1 MNLSFCQEQDRGWN
15 YLKHLFDSFAF
26 GKMSL
31 VGIERIKGVTLSKVG
46 ESWREREESP
56 DKRFDLLHLFSIS
69 MEYNDCLLC
78 KNVTEEIIKFLFSQ
92 QTHSIDMSYFFW
104 GGRVLSCGL
113 CNRITKDCSLQ
124 ASFIFQM
131 KMNEQ

>member
-46 ESWREREESP
+46 ESWRERE
-56 DKRFDLLHLFSIS
+56 
-69 MEYNDCLLC
+69 
-78 KNVTEEIIKFLFSQ
+78 VTKGSTCCCSTCFLFQ
-92 QTHSIDMSYFFW
+92 WKTMIA
-104 GGRVLSCGL
+104 C
-113 CNRITKDCSLQ
+113 C
-124 ASFIFQM
+124 A
-131 KMNEQ
+131 KM

>member
-31 VGIERIKGVTLSKVG
+31 VGIERIKGVRVG

-56 DKRFDLLHLFSIS
+56 DKRFDLLLLHLFSIS

-92 QTHSIDMSYFFW
+92 QTHSIDMSIFL
-104 GGRVLSCGL
+104 GSGVLSCGL
-113 CNRITKDCSLQ
+113 CYKITKDCSLQ